1 MSQGALEVTKSWL
14 EIAYVTMLHFTMYVQ
29 HETIQHATLK
39 SAMIHIL
46 MLYSYVIA
54 SDHIT

>member
-46 MLYSYVIA
+46 M
-54 SDHIT
+54 